1 MYIDI
6 CKRNLGELIEENPK
20 TIVDKACES
29 TIQPLL
35 VYDQWCFNNV
45 YNLQDR
51 VDIFQDI
58 KTISSDNN
66 TLKQRS
72 FVARDTV

>member
-20 TIVDKACES
+20 TIVYKACES
-29 TIQPLL
+29 AIQPLFVL
-35 VYDQWCFNNV
+35 DQWCFNKV